1 MNDPVFRDYISA
13 LEKKKGK
20 EETSRIL
27 QVRRWNSNIY
37 PNLSMM
43 SQFQQLRVIQPVS
56 ANRTIVHTY
65 NFKLRGAPDQMFR
78 NTISF
83 ANIVNG
89 TGSLVLTDDLEIYNR
104 IGLGLSSEGAEWL
117 EIGRGFETDVIDS
130 EHAGRKGKNSTSE
143 VYIRN
148 MFDAWLGYMT
158 ADPPASTTNN
168 GKRALS

>member
-1 MNDPVFRDYISA
+1 
-13 LEKKKGK
+13 
-20 EETSRIL
+20 
-27 QVRRWNSNIY
+27 
-37 PNLSMM
+37 MM

-56 ANRTIVHTY
+56 VNRTIVHTY

-130 EHAGRKGKNSTSE
+130 EHGGRKGKNSTSE

-148 MFDAWLGYMT
+148 MFDAWLRYMT
-158 ADPPASTTNN
+158 GEPLDGTTSN
-168 GKRALS
+168 GKGALS